1 MNYHIL
7 LNKVGCSYNIMEKYG
22 RSGIM
27 ATKLY
32 VGNLSYSTDNEGL
45 QRLFSEYGALVSA
58 SVIVDRQTG
67 TSKGF
72 GFVEFEDDS
81 CAKKAVSVLNGREV
95 DGRRI
100 RVSEARER
108 PDRQ

>member
-7 LNKVGCSYNIMEKYG
+7 LNKVGCFYNIIEKYG

-32 VGNLSYSTDNEGL
+32 VGNLNYSTDKEGFE
-45 QRLFSEYGALVSA
+45 RIFSEYGTLVSA
-58 SVIVDRQTG
+58 TVIVDRQTG

-72 GFVEFEDDS
+72 GFVEFEDDA
-81 CAKKAVSVLNGREV
+81 CAQKAVSVLNGREV

-100 RVSEARER
+100 RVSEAREK
-108 PDRQ
+108 DR

>member
-1 MNYHIL
+1 
-7 LNKVGCSYNIMEKYG
+7 
-22 RSGIM
+22 M

-32 VGNLSYSTDNEGL
+32 VGNLSYSTDKDGL
-45 QRLFSEYGALVSA
+45 ERIFSEYGTLASA
-58 SVIVDRQTG
+58 TVIVDRQTG
-67 TSKGF
+67 GSKGF
-72 GFVEFEDDS
+72 GFVEFEDDA
-81 CAKKAVSVLNGREV
+81 CAQKAVSVLNGREV